1 MKIGVVRQRFVA
13 HGGAERYLQA
23 VVAELAARGHEVHV
37 FANAWVGQDSA
48 AYVFHRVPM
57 VRVTSFLKVLSFALS
72 SRKVIQRAG
81 CDVIFSLERT
91 LEQDVYRAGDG
102 VHAEWLA
109 QRRKYPGIGSAPI
122 NPLHLTLLRIER
134 RTFSIECTRCIIA
147 NSNRGKE
154 EIVRHYGFPSER
166 ITVIHNGV
174 DLKRFQPAAREHSG
188 RLPLLFVGT
197 GWERKGLPYCI
208 QALAKLP
215 ADTRLRVVGKGDAAR
230 YLRLAASLGV
240 AERVEFAGH
249 DVEVAR
255 EYAAADLLVHPA
267 IYEPFAN
274 VCLEAMAS
282 GVPVVTSRVNGAS
295 EIVEHGRNGAIV
307 EEPNDIGSLAA
318 AIQMFADKS
327 TREAA
332 SSAAR
337 KTAEQLPFS
346 LNVTRTLEVLLSA
359 RRDKQ

>member
-37 FANAWVGQDSA
+37 FANAWVGQDSGA
-48 AYVFHRVPM
+48 FVLHRVPM
-57 VRVTSFLKVLSFALS
+57 IRVSSFLKVLSFALF
-72 SRKVIQRAG
+72 SRKVIRRSG
-81 CDVIFSLERT
+81 CDVVFSLERT

-109 QRRKYPGIGSAPI
+109 QRREYLGAGSAAI

-134 RTFSIECTRCIIA
+134 QTFSVHCTRGIIA

-154 EIVRHYGFPSER
+154 EIIRHYGFPAER
-166 ITVIHNGV
+166 ITVIYNGV
-174 DLKRFQPAAREHSG
+174 DLKRFQPVVRADSPGLR
-188 RLPLLFVGT
+188 LLFVGT
-197 GWERKGLPYCI
+197 GWERKGLRYCI
-208 QALAKLP
+208 EALAKLP
-215 ADTRLRVVGKGDAAR
+215 VDVHLRVVGKGDTTG
-230 YLRLAASLGV
+230 YLRLAAALGV
-240 AERVEFAGH
+240 ADRVEFAGY
-249 DVEVAR
+249 DADVAR
-255 EYAAADLLVHPA
+255 EYLAADLLVHPA

-282 GVPVVTSRVNGAS
+282 GLPVVTSRANGAS
-295 EIVEHGRNGAIV
+295 EIVNHGRNGAIV
-307 EEPNDIGSLAA
+307 KESNDIASLAA
-318 AIQMFADKS
+318 AIRMFADKG
-327 TREAA
+327 TRQAA
-332 SSAAR
+332 SSVAR
-337 KTAEQLPFS
+337 KTAEQLPLS